1 MQRSPKGFRSL
12 SAKVSYILD
21 IYFLRW
27 SRKNPFSVSNKG
39 NRRCL
44 QDCKHHERA
53 THLIVK
59 AIIEDKKRNIYLCT
73 NLGLNL
79 FMFLMI
85 GLTHCKLTAGDCD
98 SRQKAKAVQANKLN
112 IAKQEFHSKT
122 LWFILPPSC
131 SLFRFCCQSFRLQP
145 RHRIS

>member
-39 NRRCL
+39 NWRRL

-59 AIIEDKKRNIYLCT
+59 AIIEDKKKK
-73 NLGLNL
+73 
-79 FMFLMI
+79 
-85 GLTHCKLTAGDCD
+85 H
-98 SRQKAKAVQANKLN
+98 
-112 IAKQEFHSKT
+112 
-122 LWFILPPSC
+122 LP
-131 SLFRFCCQSFRLQP
+131 
-145 RHRIS
+145 